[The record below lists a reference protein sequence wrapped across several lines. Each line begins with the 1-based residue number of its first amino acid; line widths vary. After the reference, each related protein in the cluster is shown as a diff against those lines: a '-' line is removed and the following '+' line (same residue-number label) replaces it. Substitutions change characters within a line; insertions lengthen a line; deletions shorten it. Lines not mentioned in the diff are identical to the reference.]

1 MKKTYLTPALE
12 LLGAETEQQMLLA
25 SSTIGINKDP
35 NIDDPSDVLAPDLDL
50 DGFFS
55 ADQDLD
61 SYFD

>member
-12 LLGAETEQQMLLA
+12 LLSAETEQMLA
-25 SSTIGINKDP
+25 SSTIAIGISPKIEDP
-35 NIDDPSDVLAPDLDL
+35 KDVLAPDLDL